1 MLSLFDPSMRLHL
14 VKGEEHGYD
23 IFMFMEFAKK
33 LGLDL
38 RLIHPNDLR
47 IVPDQAGVNGL
58 KLCCLA
64 PSNDPGSFSTASGET
79 VEDVH
84 QICVELHQ
92 REFRALG
99 WEMQKQLS
107 IRCFNDM
114 RTILL
119 VHDKRML
126 GIIREELGSLTSRGV
141 ISVAQ
146 ARCLDKGIAYTI
158 LPGSSRLSVFEKDC
172 RLSETLKDDYILKPT
187 RGGKGAGILF
197 GDEINNHDWLAL
209 LQTMKSAH
217 INKKETSYVV
227 QLNICQPFYNI
238 FSASDASPSRC
249 RMVGTFHMV
258 HGTYLGLGIWRCSP
272 GRLCAISTGGASWMV
287 SVMRQ
292 QDSS

>member
-1 MLSLFDPSMRLHL
+1 MRLHL
-14 VKGEEHGYD
+14 VKGEEHGHD

-38 RLIHPNDLR
+38 RIIHPDDLR
-47 IVPDQAGVNGL
+47 IVPDQAGVNGF

-64 PSNDPGSFSTASGET
+64 RSDDPGSFSNTSGET
-79 VEDVH
+79 VEYVH
-84 QICVELHQ
+84 QICLELHQ

-99 WEMQKQLS
+99 WEMQKQIS
-107 IRCFNDM
+107 IRCFNDL

-141 ISVAQ
+141 ISAAQ
-146 ARCLDKGIAYTI
+146 GRCLDKGIAYTI
-158 LPGSSRLSVFEKDC
+158 LPGSSRLSIFEKDC

-197 GDEINNHDWLAL
+197 GDEINSHDWLAL
-209 LQTMKSAH
+209 LQTMKSPL

-227 QLNICQPFYNI
+227 QLNVRQPFYNI

-258 HGTYLGLGIWRCSP
+258 HGTFLGLGVWRCSP
-272 GRLCAISTGGASWMV
+272 GRLCAISTGEASWVV
-287 SVMRQ
+287 SVRRQ